1 MWQKFKFLGFYV
13 VKKGVKEDKMG
24 NEIQSGYPQLPKDYW
39 TKQNTENKNPLTD
52 VNTNF
57 ALKDLKDISVFNAQK

>member
-1 MWQKFKFLGFYV
+1 
-13 VKKGVKEDKMG
+13 MG

-39 TKQNTENKNPLTD
+39 VKQNNENQNPITD

-57 ALKDLKDISVFNAQK
+57 ALKDLKDISVFNPQK

>member
-1 MWQKFKFLGFYV
+1 
-13 VKKGVKEDKMG
+13 MG
-24 NEIQSGYPQLPKDYW
+24 NNEIQSGYPQLPKDYW
-39 TKQNTENKNPLTD
+39 KKNDIENQNNLTD

>member
-1 MWQKFKFLGFYV
+1 MS
-13 VKKGVKEDKMG
+13 

-39 TKQNTENKNPLTD
+39 QKINNSSNNQNSMAD

-57 ALKDLKDISVFNAQK
+57 ALKEISVFNTKK